1 VKSKSTAPVLS
12 ATAIRLAMQL
22 MLRKQPG
29 APKPASEIG
38 SGLPLDDVRLSPNCT
53 IAIALALPPLAR
65 TRKACP

>member
-1 VKSKSTAPVLS
+1 
-12 ATAIRLAMQL
+12 MQL